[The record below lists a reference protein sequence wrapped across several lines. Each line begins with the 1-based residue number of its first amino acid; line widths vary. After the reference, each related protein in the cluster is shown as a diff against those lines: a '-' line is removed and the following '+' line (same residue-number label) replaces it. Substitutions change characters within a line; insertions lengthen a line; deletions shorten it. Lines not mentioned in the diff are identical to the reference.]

1 MSVSYAR
8 MKACYEASSPTATT
22 MTTTTTTT
30 TMTTTTTTT
39 TAVAAATATTTTT
52 TTTMTTSSTPRRAGS
67 EKDWQMQLA
76 FCKPR
81 HNGTIEGVNNISQT
95 WRMKERMKTVSVALV
110 LCLNVGVDPPDIV
123 KTQPC
128 ARLECWIDPLSVSPQ
143 KALETIGSNLQ
154 KQYER
159 WQPRAR
165 YKQSLDPT
173 VEEVKKL
180 CTSLRRNAKEER
192 VLFHYN
198 GHGVPK
204 PTTNG
209 EIWVFNRTYTQ
220 YIPLSVYD
228 LQTWMGAPSIYVYDC
243 SNAGIIVESFQQFA
257 DQHEKE
263 YEVDNMEKQQNRATS
278 VASPAAP
285 CYKNC
290 IQLAACAANQILPMN
305 PNLPADIFTS
315 CLTTPIKIAIRWFAM
330 QSTANLVPNIS
341 LDLLDKIPG
350 QLTDRRTMLGE
361 LNWIFTAITDTIAWN
376 TLPRDLF
383 QRLFRQDLLVASL
396 FRNFLLAERIL
407 RSYDCTPVSCPKLPP
422 TYQHRMWQAWDMA
435 LDLCLAQLPT
445 VLDNEDRYVHSS
457 FFEDQLT
464 AFQVWLT
471 LGSQSRNP
479 PEQLPIVLQVLLSQ
493 VHRLRALELLGRF
506 LDLGPWAVNLALSVG
521 IFPYVLKLLQ
531 SNAKELRPLL
541 VFIWAKILAVDNTC
555 QADLV
560 RDGGHKYFL
569 SVLQDTSTP
578 SEHRTLSAFVLASIV
593 NDYRPGQ
600 VAANHG
606 NLVSIC
612 LEQLGDTN
620 PLLRQ
625 WLCLCLARLWHN
637 YDKARWCGV
646 RDIAHE
652 KLFMLLKDPVP
663 EVRAASVYALG
674 TFINS
679 VTTRSEHANNIDQ
692 IIAMTLINTVSHDMS
707 PLVRKELAVALQW
720 MVLHFE
726 NSFVT
731 LALAEEHSRKD
742 LIVETLSPFSGMRR
756 ISSRDRLKML
766 SPNNTYSIDTIDGF
780 GQDRIKRVSSSSSI
794 SSLGNNWEFVR
805 KPCESLGHS
814 SLGNLPSLSYGSVY
828 MKLWHGLCNL
838 DNDPHPVVG
847 AMSHRVTN
855 HVRNKVKA
863 SSAPKEVTETK
874 ISSSLSL
881 PPSPSNRTSYL
892 SNNKGESPPPAVNSG
907 TDLLRSSRALPH
919 SSRNRKPVP
928 NTISEE
934 TDEVPGFKTPLTTSQ
949 FVEWSCAQFA
959 QPANLENEMDDVES
973 KPYLEREW
981 RFIRNEKQRHDAK
994 EEQLRA
1000 PQSKVESQVCHVRCP
1015 QSPQILVFH
1024 PFESHLAVALKD
1036 CFGVWDYQ
1044 SGAKLTYCA
1053 SRGNKVKSHVTALEF
1068 INSHDLTLLMA
1079 GSDDGSVRVWK
1090 NYCGTISPDPIL
1102 LTAWQALADVQPAT
1116 KTSSVTAGLV
1126 TKWEQKSLT
1135 LAVTGDV
1142 RIVRL
1147 WDAETELKKQD
1158 IPTGADCCTT
1168 SLDVDGT
1175 GSIMALGCGDG
1186 SVRLFDRR
1194 LPPAEARVMTWRE
1207 HSVWVLGTFLRKTS
1221 APQLFTGSSSG
1232 DIKIFDL
1239 RKNSSVSTIQIT
1251 PSIAALTAHEV
1262 AHIFACGT
1270 TNHCISVYNTS
1281 GHHLNTIKFHEGFM
1295 GTRISPV
1302 SCLNFHPHRVAFA
1315 AGFVDSTFTVYESR
1329 R

>member
-1 MSVSYAR
+1 MSLLVSSCACSSVR
-8 MKACYEASSPTATT
+8 ETKDEFSTAAMK
-22 MTTTTTTT
+22 
-30 TMTTTTTTT
+30 
-39 TAVAAATATTTTT
+39 
-52 TTTMTTSSTPRRAGS
+52 STKHLKDD
-67 EKDWQMQLA
+67 EDWQLPLA
-76 FCKPR
+76 FNKSR
-81 HNGTIEGVNNISQT
+81 HMVTIEGVNCITQT

-110 LCLNVGVDPPDIV
+110 LCLNVGVDPPDII

-128 ARLECWIDPLSVSPQ
+128 ARLECWIDPLSMSPQ

-173 VEEVKKL
+173 VEDVKKL

-204 PTTNG
+204 PTSNG
-209 EIWVFNRTYTQ
+209 EIWVFNKTYTQ

-243 SNAGIIVESFQQFA
+243 SNAGIIVDSFQQFA
-257 DQHEKE
+257 EQHEKE
-263 YEVDNMEKQQNRATS
+263 YEMEKQAIQQNRTAGTIS
-278 VASPAAP
+278 VAAP
-285 CYKNC
+285 SYKNC
-290 IQLAACAANQILPMN
+290 IQLAACTANQILPMN
-305 PNLPADIFTS
+305 PDLPADIFTS
-315 CLTTPIKIAIRWFAM
+315 CLTTPIKIALRWFVM
-330 QSTANLVPNIS
+330 QNTSKLVPKVS
-341 LDLLDKIPG
+341 LELIDKIPG

-396 FRNFLLAERIL
+396 FRNFLLAERVL

-422 TYQHRMWQAWDMA
+422 TYQHPMWQAWDLA

-445 VLDNEDRYVHSS
+445 ILESEDRFVHSP
-457 FFEDQLT
+457 FFEEQLT

-471 LGSQSRNP
+471 LGSRTRNP

-531 SNAKELRPLL
+531 SNAGELRPLL

-560 RDGGHKYFL
+560 RDNGHKYFL
-569 SVLQDTSTP
+569 SVLQDTTML
-578 SEHRTLSAFVLASIV
+578 SEYRTLAAFVLACIV
-593 NDYRPGQ
+593 NNYPPGQ
-600 VAANHG
+600 EAALQG
-606 NLVSIC
+606 SLVSIC
-612 LEQLGDTN
+612 LEQLGDPN

-652 KLFMLLKDPVP
+652 KLYTLLQDPVP

-679 VTTRSEHANNIDQ
+679 VTKRSEHANNIDQ
-692 IIAMTLINTVSHDMS
+692 TIAMMLINTVTNDMC
-707 PLVRKELAVALQW
+707 PLVRKELVVALQW

-731 LALAEEHSRKD
+731 LAIAEENSRRD
-742 LIVETLSPFSGMRR
+742 LVVETLSSFSGMRR
-756 ISSRDRLKML
+756 ISSKDRLKML
-766 SPNNTYSIDTIDGF
+766 YSNSTYSIDTTDGF
-780 GQDRIKRVSSSSSI
+780 GSDKIKRVSSVSSI

-805 KPCESLGHS
+805 KPCEMLGHS

-828 MKLWHGLCNL
+828 MKLWHGLCGL
-838 DNDPHPVVG
+838 DNDPHPGV
-847 AMSHRVTN
+847 AIMSQNVTN
-855 HVRNKVKA
+855 HIRSQIKE
-863 SSAPKEVTETK
+863 SSAPKEVNDTK
-874 ISSSLSL
+874 MSSSLSL
-881 PPSPSNRTSYL
+881 PPSPSNRNNFL
-892 SNNKGESPPPAVNSG
+892 SNKEESPPTANS
-907 TDLLRSSRALPH
+907 TSDLLRSTRLPVH
-919 SSRNRKPVP
+919 SSRARKPVP

-934 TDEVPGFKTPLTTSQ
+934 SDEIIGVRTPLITSQ

-959 QPANLENEMDDVES
+959 QPVSFDAEAESINDVES
-973 KPYLEREW
+973 RAYHERDWRYL
-981 RFIRNEKQRHDAK
+981 RNKRQRK
-994 EEQLRA
+994 EVQEEQIKAVNGRI
-1000 PQSKVESQVCHVRCP
+1000 ESQVFHTRCP
-1015 QSPQILVFH
+1015 QSPDVLLFH
-1024 PFESHLAVALKD
+1024 PFDSHLAVACKD
-1036 CFGVWDYQ
+1036 YFGIWDWH
-1044 SGAKLTYCA
+1044 SGTKLMYHT
-1053 SRGNKVKSHVTALEF
+1053 SRGSRPSRITTLEF
-1068 INSHDLTLLMA
+1068 INSHDVTLLMV
-1079 GSDDGSVRVWK
+1079 GSDDGSIRVWK
-1090 NYCGTISPDPIL
+1090 NYYNMFGREPTL
-1102 LTAWQALADVQPAT
+1102 LTAWQALADLQPVIKGSAG
-1116 KTSSVTAGLV
+1116 TAGLV
-1126 TKWEQKSLT
+1126 TSWEQRSLT

-1142 RIVRL
+1142 KSVRL
-1147 WDAETELKKQD
+1147 WDAETELKVQD
-1158 IPTGADCCTT
+1158 IPTGADCCVT
-1168 SLDVDGT
+1168 SLDTDNHDFNCYKGNMMV
-1175 GSIMALGCGDG
+1175 LGCGDG

-1194 LPPAEARVMTWRE
+1194 LPSTEAKIMTYRE
-1207 HSVWVLGTFLRKTS
+1207 HNAWVLGAYLRKYTNS
-1221 APQLFTGSSSG
+1221 SIRLITGSSSG
-1232 DIKIFDL
+1232 DIKFFDI
-1239 RKNSSVSTIQIT
+1239 RKNSSVNTIQTTQGIT
-1251 PSIAALTAHEV
+1251 DFVMHETAD
-1262 AHIFACGT
+1262 IFASS
-1270 TNHCISVYNTS
+1270 TNQCISMYNIS
-1281 GHHLNTIKFHEGFM
+1281 GNHLNTIKFHEGFM
-1295 GTRISPV
+1295 STRIGPV
-1302 SCLNFHPHRVAFA
+1302 SCLNFHPHRVVLA
-1315 AGFVDSTFTVYESR
+1315 AGCIDSTVTAYSSEHR

>member
-8 MKACYEASSPTATT
+8 MKSCHEALSLTSVSST
-22 MTTTTTTT
+22 MT
-30 TMTTTTTTT
+30 MVVSNG
-39 TAVAAATATTTTT
+39 A
-52 TTTMTTSSTPRRAGS
+52 PRRAGD

-81 HNGTIEGVNNISQT
+81 HNATIECVNCISQT

-263 YEVDNMEKQQNRATS
+263 YEMEKQQTRATG
-278 VASPAAP
+278 VTCPAAP

-330 QSTANLVPNIS
+330 QPTSKLVPNIS
-341 LDLLDKIPG
+341 LDLIDKIPG

-407 RSYDCTPVSCPKLPP
+407 RSYDCTPVSSPKLPP

-445 VLDNEDRYVHSS
+445 VLENEDRYVHSS

-464 AFQVWLT
+464 AFQVWLN
-471 LGSQSRNP
+471 LGSKKRSP

-531 SNAKELRPLL
+531 SNARELRPLL

-569 SVLQDTSTP
+569 SVLQDTSIP
-578 SEHRTLSAFVLASIV
+578 SEHRTLAAFVLASIV

-600 VAANHG
+600 VAANQG

-612 LEQLGDTN
+612 LEQLGDAN
-620 PLLRQ
+620 SLLRQ

-637 YDKARWCGV
+637 FDKARWCGV

-652 KLFMLLKDPVP
+652 KLFTLLKDPVP

-692 IIAMTLINTVSHDMS
+692 IIAMTLINTVSHDMC
-707 PLVRKELAVALQW
+707 PLVRKELVVALQW

-731 LALAEEHSRKD
+731 LAMAEENSRKD
-742 LIVETLSPFSGMRR
+742 LVVETLSPFSGMRR

-766 SPNNTYSIDTIDGF
+766 SPNNTYTVDMIDGF
-780 GQDRIKRVSSSSSI
+780 GSQDRIKRVSSSSSI

-805 KPCESLGHS
+805 KPCESLGHN

-838 DNDPHPVVG
+838 DNDPHPAVG
-847 AMSHRVTN
+847 VMSQKITN
-855 HVRNKVKA
+855 HIRIKVKA
-863 SSAPKEVTETK
+863 SSTPKEVVETK

-881 PPSPSNRTSYL
+881 PPSPSNRTGYL
-892 SNNKGESPPPAVNSG
+892 SKGESPPAVNSG
-907 TDLLRSSRALPH
+907 TDLLRSSRGLPH
-919 SSRNRKPVP
+919 SRTRKPVP

-934 TDEVPGFKTPLTTSQ
+934 ADEVLGAKTPLTISQ

-959 QPANLENEMDDVES
+959 QPVSLEDEIDDIES
-973 KPYLEREW
+973 RPYLEREW
-981 RFIRNEKQRHDAK
+981 RFIRNAKQRHDAK
-994 EEQLRA
+994 EEQIRA
-1000 PQSKVESQVCHVRCP
+1000 PQSKIESQIYHARCP

-1024 PFESHLAVALKD
+1024 PFEPHLAVALKD

-1044 SGAKLTYCA
+1044 NGTKLSYCA
-1053 SRGNKVKSHVTALEF
+1053 SRGNNAKSRITALEF
-1068 INSHDLTLLMA
+1068 INPHDLSLIMA
-1079 GSDDGSVRVWK
+1079 GSDDGSVRIWK
-1090 NYCGTISPDPIL
+1090 HYNGSISRDPIL

-1116 KTSSVTAGLV
+1116 KTSSAIARLV
-1126 TKWEQKSLT
+1126 TKWEQESLT

-1168 SLDVDGT
+1168 CLDVDGT
-1175 GSIMALGCGDG
+1175 GAIMALGCGDG
-1186 SVRLFDRR
+1186 SVRLLDRR

-1207 HSVWVLGTFLRKTS
+1207 HTAWVLGAYLRES
-1221 APQLFTGSSSG
+1221 EPQLFTGSSSG

-1239 RKNSSVSTIQIT
+1239 RKNSSVNTLQIA
-1251 PSIAALTAHEV
+1251 SGIAALMVHEV
-1262 AHIFACGT
+1262 ADIFACGT
-1270 TNHCISVYNTS
+1270 TNHCLSVHNMT
-1281 GHHLNTIKFHEGFM
+1281 GQHLNTIKFHEGFM
-1295 GTRISPV
+1295 GTRLSPV
-1302 SCLNFHPHRVAFA
+1302 SCLNFHPHRVTMA
-1315 AGFVDSTFTVYESR
+1315 AGFVDSTFTVYEPR

>member
-8 MKACYEASSPTATT
+8 MKSCCEASLTSTE
-22 MTTTTTTT
+22 TTTTTTT
-30 TMTTTTTTT
+30 
-39 TAVAAATATTTTT
+39 
-52 TTTMTTSSTPRRAGS
+52 SSSLSSSSNLPRRAGD
-67 EKDWQMQLA
+67 EDDWEMQLA
-76 FCKPR
+76 FRKPR
-81 HNGTIEGVNNISQT
+81 HNATFESVNCISQT

-263 YEVDNMEKQQNRATS
+263 YEMEKQQSRATG
-278 VASPAAP
+278 VACPAAP
-285 CYKNC
+285 YYRNC

-330 QSTANLVPNIS
+330 QPTAKLVPNIS
-341 LDLLDKIPG
+341 LDLIDKIPG

-407 RSYDCTPVSCPKLPP
+407 RSYDCTPISSPKLPP
-422 TYQHRMWQAWDMA
+422 TYQHRMWLAWDMA

-445 VLDNEDRYVHSS
+445 VLENEDRYVHSS

-464 AFQVWLT
+464 AFQVWLNI
-471 LGSQSRNP
+471 GSRARSP

-506 LDLGPWAVNLALSVG
+506 LDLGSWAVNLALSVG

-569 SVLQDTSTP
+569 SVLQDTSIP
-578 SEHRTLSAFVLASIV
+578 SEHRTLAAFVLASIV

-600 VAANHG
+600 VAANQG

-612 LEQLGDTN
+612 LEQLCDTN
-620 PLLRQ
+620 SLLRQ

-637 YDKARWCGV
+637 FDKARWCGV

-652 KLFMLLKDPVP
+652 KLFTLLKDPVP

-692 IIAMTLINTVSHDMS
+692 IIAMTLINTVSYDMC
-707 PLVRKELAVALQW
+707 PLVRKELVVALQW

-731 LALAEEHSRKD
+731 LAIAEENSRKD

-756 ISSRDRLKML
+756 INSRDRLKML
-766 SPNNTYSIDTIDGF
+766 SPNNTYTVETTDGF
-780 GQDRIKRVSSSSSI
+780 GPQDRIKRVSSSSSI
-794 SSLGNNWEFVR
+794 SSLGHN
-805 KPCESLGHS
+805 

-838 DNDPHPVVG
+838 DNDPHPAVS
-847 AMSHRVTN
+847 AMSQKITN
-855 HVRNKVKA
+855 HIRNKMKI
-863 SSAPKEVTETK
+863 SSASKEVIETK

-881 PPSPSNRTSYL
+881 PPSPSNRTGYL
-892 SNNKGESPPPAVNSG
+892 SNSKGESPPPAVNSG
-907 TDLLRSSRALPH
+907 TDLLRSSRVLPH
-919 SSRNRKPVP
+919 GRTRKLVP

-934 TDEVPGFKTPLTTSQ
+934 ADEVPGAKTPLTVSQ

-959 QPANLENEMDDVES
+959 QPANSEDEMNDVES
-973 KPYLEREW
+973 RPYLEREW
-981 RFIRNEKQRHDAK
+981 RFIRNVKQRQDAK

-1000 PQSKVESQVCHVRCP
+1000 PLNKMESQVYHARCP
-1015 QSPQILVFH
+1015 YSPQILMFH
-1024 PFESHLAVALKD
+1024 PFEPHLAVALKD
-1036 CFGVWDYQ
+1036 YFGVWDYQ
-1044 SGAKLTYCA
+1044 NGQKLTYYA
-1053 SRGNKVKSHVTALEF
+1053 SRGNKVKSLITALEF
-1068 INSHDLTLLMA
+1068 INSHDLSLLMA
-1079 GSDDGSVRVWK
+1079 ASDDGSVRVWK
-1090 NYCGTISPDPIL
+1090 NYNDIIGRDPVL

-1116 KTSSVTAGLV
+1116 KTSSAATRVV

-1168 SLDVDGT
+1168 SIDLDGT
-1175 GSIMALGCGDG
+1175 GALMVLGCGDG
-1186 SVRLFDRR
+1186 SVRLLDRR
-1194 LPPAEARVMTWRE
+1194 LPPAEARVMIWRE
-1207 HSVWVLGTFLRKTS
+1207 HSSWVLGTFLRKSEEST
-1221 APQLFTGSSSG
+1221 PQLFTGSSSG

-1239 RKNSSVSTIQIT
+1239 RQNSSVNTIQIT
-1251 PSIAALTAHEV
+1251 PGMVALTVHER
-1262 AHIFACGT
+1262 ADIFACGT
-1270 TNHCISVYNTS
+1270 TNHCISIFNIA
-1281 GHHLNTIKFHEGFM
+1281 GQHLNTIKFHEGFM
-1295 GTRISPV
+1295 GTRLSPV
-1302 SCLNFHPHRVAFA
+1302 SCLSFHPYRVNMA
-1315 AGFVDSTFTVYESR
+1315 AGFVDSTFSVYEQR

>member
-1 MSVSYAR
+1 MSLVVSKPCR
-8 MKACYEASSPTATT
+8 ENEQSKQGQLE
-22 MTTTTTTT
+22 
-30 TMTTTTTTT
+30 
-39 TAVAAATATTTTT
+39 
-52 TTTMTTSSTPRRAGS
+52 
-67 EKDWQMQLA
+67 DWKMPLA
-76 FCKPR
+76 FNRLR
-81 HNGTIEGVNNISQT
+81 HTVTIEGITKLPQT

-128 ARLECWIDPLSVSPQ
+128 ARLECWIDPLSMSPQ
-143 KALETIGSNLQ
+143 KALEMIGSNLQ

-204 PTTNG
+204 PTSNG

-243 SNAGIIVESFQQFA
+243 SNAGIIVESFKQFA

-263 YEVDNMEKQQNRATS
+263 FEMEKQAVQHNRGTS
-278 VASPAAP
+278 TPNVTAP
-285 CYKNC
+285 VYKNC

-305 PNLPADIFTS
+305 PDLPADIFTA
-315 CLTTPIKIAIRWFAM
+315 CLTTPIKIALRWFVT
-330 QSTANLVPNIS
+330 QNTSKLVPKIS
-341 LDLLDKIPG
+341 LDLIEKIPG

-376 TLPRDLF
+376 TLPRELF

-422 TYQHRMWQAWDMA
+422 TFQHPMWQAWDLA
-435 LDLCLAQLPT
+435 LDLCLTQLPAI
-445 VLDNEDRYVHSS
+445 LQSEESFVHSP
-457 FFEDQLT
+457 FFEEQLT

-471 LGSQSRNP
+471 LGSKHRNP

-531 SNAKELRPLL
+531 SNARELRPLL

-560 RDGGHKYFL
+560 RDNGHKYFL
-569 SVLQDTSTP
+569 SVLQDTTVP
-578 SEHRTLSAFVLASIV
+578 SEHRTLAAFVLACIV
-593 NDYRPGQ
+593 NNYQQGQ
-600 VAANHG
+600 ESALQG
-606 NLVSIC
+606 SLVSIC
-612 LEQLGDTN
+612 LEQLGDQN

-625 WLCLCLARLWHN
+625 WLALCLGRLWHN

-652 KLFMLLKDPVP
+652 KLYSLLQDSVP

-679 VTTRSEHANNIDQ
+679 VTKRSEHANNIDQ
-692 IIAMTLINTVSHDMS
+692 IIAMTLINTVTYDMC
-707 PLVRKELAVALQW
+707 PLVRKELVVALQW

-731 LALAEEHSRKD
+731 LAVAEENSRRD
-742 LIVETLSPFSGMRR
+742 LVVETFSPFSGMRR
-756 ISSRDRLKML
+756 INSRDRLKSVV
-766 SPNNTYSIDTIDGF
+766 SPNGASIDSPDGF
-780 GQDRIKRVSSSSSI
+780 TQDRIKRVSSVSSI

-805 KPCESLGHS
+805 KPCESIGHS
-814 SLGNLPSLSYGSVY
+814 SLGSLPSVSYGSVF
-828 MKLWHGLCNL
+828 MKFWHGLCGL
-838 DNDPHPVVG
+838 DNDPHPAVA
-847 AMSHRVTN
+847 AMSQKVTN
-855 HVRNKVKA
+855 YIRNQVKE
-863 SSAPKEVTETK
+863 SSGPKEMMEAK

-881 PPSPSNRTSYL
+881 PPSPSNRTNYF
-892 SNNKGESPPPAVNSG
+892 NNSKGESPPNINSA
-907 TDLLRSSRALPH
+907 TDLPRSRIPPH
-919 SSRNRKPVP
+919 VNRSRKPIP

-934 TDEVPGFKTPLTTSQ
+934 TDETPVTKNPLITSQ
-949 FVEWSCAQFA
+949 FVEWSCSQFA
-959 QPANLENEMDDVES
+959 QPVNFENEAESTNDVES
-973 KPYLEREW
+973 RAHHEREW
-981 RFIRNEKQRHDAK
+981 RYLRNSRQRHEAK
-994 EEQLRA
+994 EDFTKIAHGRL
-1000 PQSKVESQVCHVRCP
+1000 ESQVFHVRSMHP
-1015 QSPQILVFH
+1015 PDILAFH
-1024 PFESHLAVALKD
+1024 PFDHHLAVAYKD
-1036 CFGVWDYQ
+1036 HFGVWDWQ
-1044 SGAKLTYCA
+1044 TGAKLVDHSSKG
-1053 SRGNKVKSHVTALEF
+1053 SRMSRVTALQF
-1068 INSHDLTLLMA
+1068 INSHDVALLMA
-1079 GSDDGSVRVWK
+1079 GSDDGSVRIWK
-1090 NYCGTISPDPIL
+1090 NYYNYNMLGREPTL
-1102 LTAWQALADVQPAT
+1102 LTAWQALADAQPVSKGPAASIGLI
-1116 KTSSVTAGLV
+1116 TS
-1126 TKWEQKSLT
+1126 WEQRSLT

-1142 RIVRL
+1142 KIIRL

-1158 IPTGADCCTT
+1158 IATGADSCVTCIDT
-1168 SLDVDGT
+1168 DGT
-1175 GSIMALGCGDG
+1175 GAMMAIGCGDG

-1194 LPPAEARVMTWRE
+1194 LPSPDAKVITWRE
-1207 HSVWVLGTFLRKTS
+1207 HNAWVLGAFLRKSKGGSTS
-1221 APQLFTGSSSG
+1221 LITGSNTG
-1232 DIKIFDL
+1232 DIRFFDF
-1239 RKNSSVSTIQIT
+1239 RKNSSVQTLQISQ
-1251 PSIAALTAHEV
+1251 SITAFAVHDAAD
-1262 AHIFACGT
+1262 IFASGS
-1270 TNHCISVYNTS
+1270 TNQCINVYNICGQT
-1281 GHHLNTIKFHEGFM
+1281 LNSIRFHAGLM
-1295 GTRISPV
+1295 GPRIGSV
-1302 SCLNFHPHRVAFA
+1302 NCLSFHPHRVVLA
-1315 AGFVDSTFTVYESR
+1315 AGCLDSSITAYACEPR

>member
-8 MKACYEASSPTATT
+8 MKSCHEALSLTSVSST
-22 MTTTTTTT
+22 MT
-30 TMTTTTTTT
+30 MVVSNG
-39 TAVAAATATTTTT
+39 A
-52 TTTMTTSSTPRRAGS
+52 PRRAGD

-81 HNGTIEGVNNISQT
+81 HNATIECVNCISQT

-263 YEVDNMEKQQNRATS
+263 YEMEKQQTRATG
-278 VASPAAP
+278 VTCPAAP

-330 QSTANLVPNIS
+330 QPTSKLVPNIS
-341 LDLLDKIPG
+341 LDLIDKIPG

-407 RSYDCTPVSCPKLPP
+407 RSYDCTPVSSPKLPP

-445 VLDNEDRYVHSS
+445 VLENEDRYVHSS

-464 AFQVWLT
+464 AFQVWLN
-471 LGSQSRNP
+471 LGSKKRSP

-531 SNAKELRPLL
+531 SNARELRPLL

-569 SVLQDTSTP
+569 SVLQDTSIP
-578 SEHRTLSAFVLASIV
+578 SEHRTLAAFVLASIV

-600 VAANHG
+600 VAANQG

-612 LEQLGDTN
+612 LEQLGDAN
-620 PLLRQ
+620 SLLRQ

-637 YDKARWCGV
+637 FDKARWCGV

-652 KLFMLLKDPVP
+652 KLFTLLKDPVP

-692 IIAMTLINTVSHDMS
+692 IIAMTLINTVSHDMC
-707 PLVRKELAVALQW
+707 PLVRKELVVALQW

-731 LALAEEHSRKD
+731 LAMAEENSRKD
-742 LIVETLSPFSGMRR
+742 LVVETLSPFSDM
-756 ISSRDRLKML
+756 
-766 SPNNTYSIDTIDGF
+766 IDGF
-780 GQDRIKRVSSSSSI
+780 GSQDRIKRVSSSSSI
-794 SSLGNNWEFVR
+794 SSLGHN
-805 KPCESLGHS
+805 

-838 DNDPHPVVG
+838 DNDPHPAVG
-847 AMSHRVTN
+847 VMSQKITN
-855 HVRNKVKA
+855 HIRIKVKA
-863 SSAPKEVTETK
+863 SSTPKEVVETK

-881 PPSPSNRTSYL
+881 PPSPSNRTGYL
-892 SNNKGESPPPAVNSG
+892 SKGESPPAVNSG
-907 TDLLRSSRALPH
+907 TDLLRSSRGLPH
-919 SSRNRKPVP
+919 SRTRKPVP

-934 TDEVPGFKTPLTTSQ
+934 ADEVLGAKTPLTISQ

-959 QPANLENEMDDVES
+959 QPVSLEDEIDDIES
-973 KPYLEREW
+973 RPYLEREW
-981 RFIRNEKQRHDAK
+981 RFIRNAKQRHDAK
-994 EEQLRA
+994 EEQIRA
-1000 PQSKVESQVCHVRCP
+1000 PQSKIESQIYHARCP

-1024 PFESHLAVALKD
+1024 PFEPHLAVALKD

-1044 SGAKLTYCA
+1044 NGTKLSYCA
-1053 SRGNKVKSHVTALEF
+1053 SRGNNAKSRITALEF
-1068 INSHDLTLLMA
+1068 INPHDLSLIMA
-1079 GSDDGSVRVWK
+1079 GSDDGSVRIWK
-1090 NYCGTISPDPIL
+1090 HYNGSISRDPIL

-1116 KTSSVTAGLV
+1116 KTSSGMEHQAIARLV
-1126 TKWEQKSLT
+1126 TKWEQESLT

-1168 SLDVDGT
+1168 CLDVDGT
-1175 GSIMALGCGDG
+1175 GAIMALGCGDG
-1186 SVRLFDRR
+1186 SVRLLDRR

-1207 HSVWVLGTFLRKTS
+1207 HTAWVLGAYLRES
-1221 APQLFTGSSSG
+1221 EPQLFTGSSSG

-1239 RKNSSVSTIQIT
+1239 RKNSSVNTLQIA
-1251 PSIAALTAHEV
+1251 SGIAALMVHEV
-1262 AHIFACGT
+1262 ADIFACGT
-1270 TNHCISVYNTS
+1270 TNHCLSVHNMT
-1281 GHHLNTIKFHEGFM
+1281 GQHLNTIKFHEGFM
-1295 GTRISPV
+1295 GTRLSPV
-1302 SCLNFHPHRVAFA
+1302 SCLNFHPHRVTMA
-1315 AGFVDSTFTVYESR
+1315 AGFVDSTFTVYEPR

>member
-1 MSVSYAR
+1 MSVI
-8 MKACYEASSPTATT
+8 ASKPCHEKENLK
-22 MTTTTTTT
+22 
-30 TMTTTTTTT
+30 
-39 TAVAAATATTTTT
+39 
-52 TTTMTTSSTPRRAGS
+52 ST
-67 EKDWQMQLA
+67 EEDDWKMQLA

-81 HNGTIEGVNNISQT
+81 HTATIEGVNCITQT

-204 PTTNG
+204 PTSNG

-257 DQHEKE
+257 EQHEKE
-263 YEVDNMEKQQNRATS
+263 YEMEKQAVQQNRATG
-278 VASPAAP
+278 VAGATAP
-285 CYKNC
+285 SYKNC

-305 PNLPADIFTS
+305 PDLPADIFTS
-315 CLTTPIKIAIRWFAM
+315 CLTTPIKIALRWFVM
-330 QSTANLVPNIS
+330 QNTSKLVPKIS
-341 LDLLDKIPG
+341 LDLIDKIPG

-422 TYQHRMWQAWDMA
+422 TYQHPMWQAWDLA
-435 LDLCLAQLPT
+435 LDLCLAQLPSI
-445 VLDNEDRYVHSS
+445 LENEDQFMHSP
-457 FFEDQLT
+457 FFEEQLT

-471 LGSQSRNP
+471 LGSKNRNP

-531 SNAKELRPLL
+531 SNARELRPLL
-541 VFIWAKILAVDNTC
+541 VFIWAKILAVDSTLFQTC

-569 SVLQDTSTP
+569 SVLQDTSIP
-578 SEHRTLSAFVLASIV
+578 SEHRTLAAFVLASIV

-606 NLVSIC
+606 SLVSIC
-612 LEQLGDTN
+612 LEQLGDSN
-620 PLLRQ
+620 ALLRQ

-652 KLFMLLKDPVP
+652 KLFTLLQDPVP

-692 IIAMTLINTVSHDMS
+692 IIAMTLINTVSHDMC
-707 PLVRKELAVALQW
+707 PLVRKELVVALQW

-731 LALAEEHSRKD
+731 LALAEENSRKD
-742 LIVETLSPFSGMRR
+742 LVVETLSPFSGMRR

-766 SPNNTYSIDTIDGF
+766 SPNNTYSADSTDGF

-828 MKLWHGLCNL
+828 MKLWHGLCSL
-838 DNDPHPVVG
+838 DSDPHPAV
-847 AMSHRVTN
+847 ATMSQKVTN
-855 HVRNKVKA
+855 HIRNQVKD
-863 SSAPKEVTETK
+863 SSAPKEVIETK

-881 PPSPSNRTSYL
+881 PPSPSNRTTYL
-892 SNNKGESPPPAVNSG
+892 SNSKGESPPTVNSG
-907 TDLLRSSRALPH
+907 TDLLRSSRIPLH
-919 SSRNRKPVP
+919 SNRSRKPIP

-934 TDEVPGFKTPLTTSQ
+934 ADEVAGIKTPLTTSQ

-959 QPANLENEMDDVES
+959 QPVSLEIETES
-973 KPYLEREW
+973 MNDMESRAHYEREW
-981 RFIRNEKQRHDAK
+981 RYLRNKKQRREAR
-994 EEQLRA
+994 EEQLRSV
-1000 PQSKVESQVCHVRCP
+1000 QSRVESQIFHTRCSH
-1015 QSPQILVFH
+1015 SPEVLTFH
-1024 PFESHLAVALKD
+1024 PFEPHLAVALKD
-1036 CFGVWDYQ
+1036 YFGIWDYQ
-1044 SGAKLTYCA
+1044 TGAKLTYCA
-1053 SRGNKVKSHVTALEF
+1053 SHGNKMSRITALEF
-1068 INSHDLTLLMA
+1068 INAHDVTLLMA

-1090 NYCGTISPDPIL
+1090 NYSSMLNRDPVL
-1102 LTAWQALADVQPAT
+1102 LTAWQAIVDIQPAT
-1116 KTSSVTAGLV
+1116 KTTTAGLV

-1158 IPTGADCCTT
+1158 IPTGADCCATCI
-1168 SLDVDGT
+1168 DVDGV
-1175 GSIMALGCGDG
+1175 GAMMAVGCGDG

-1194 LPPAEARVMTWRE
+1194 LPPLESRVMIWRE
-1207 HSVWVLGTFLRKTS
+1207 HTAWVLGTSLRKCERY

-1232 DIKIFDL
+1232 DIRIFDL
-1239 RKNSSVSTIQIT
+1239 RKNSSVSTVQIT
-1251 PSIAALTAHEV
+1251 QGITALAAHEM
-1262 AHIFACGT
+1262 ADIFACGS
-1270 TNHCISVYNTS
+1270 TNHCISVYNTM
-1281 GHHLNTIKFHEGFM
+1281 GQNLNTIKFHEGFM
-1295 GTRISPV
+1295 ATRISPV
-1302 SCLNFHPHRVAFA
+1302 SCLSFHPYRVILA
-1315 AGFVDSTFTVYESR
+1315 AGCVDSTITAYASEPR

>member
-1 MSVSYAR
+1 MSLMVT
-8 MKACYEASSPTATT
+8 MKTKKNHDSDEGLGDTED
-22 MTTTTTTT
+22 
-30 TMTTTTTTT
+30 
-39 TAVAAATATTTTT
+39 
-52 TTTMTTSSTPRRAGS
+52 TSDI
-67 EKDWQMQLA
+67 EKYDNEDWKMLIA
-76 FCKPR
+76 FNKPR
-81 HNGTIEGVNNISQT
+81 HIVSIEGVNCITQS

-128 ARLECWIDPLSVSPQ
+128 ARLECWIDPISVSPQ

-204 PTTNG
+204 PTSNG

-243 SNAGIIVESFQQFA
+243 SNAGIIVDSFQQFA

-263 YEVDNMEKQQNRATS
+263 YENEKQALQQNR
-278 VASPAAP
+278 VAGVAGPSMPS
-285 CYKNC
+285 YKNC

-305 PNLPADIFTS
+305 PDLPADIFTS
-315 CLTTPIKIAIRWFAM
+315 CLTTPIKIALRWFVM
-330 QSTANLVPNIS
+330 QNTSKLVPKIN
-341 LDLLDKIPG
+341 LDLIDKIPG

-407 RSYDCTPVSCPKLPP
+407 RSYDCTPVSCPKLPA
-422 TYQHRMWQAWDMA
+422 TYQHPMWQAWDLA
-435 LDLCLAQLPT
+435 LDLCLTQLPAI
-445 VLDNEDRYVHSS
+445 LESEDQFVHSP
-457 FFEDQLT
+457 FFEEQLT

-471 LGSQSRNP
+471 LGSKSRNP

-493 VHRLRALELLGRF
+493 VHRLRALELLGKF

-541 VFIWAKILAVDNTC
+541 VFIWAKILAVDSSC
-555 QADLV
+555 QLDLV
-560 RDGGHKYFL
+560 RDSGHKYFL
-569 SVLQDTSTP
+569 SVLQDVSMA
-578 SEHRTLSAFVLASIV
+578 SEHRTLAAFVLASMV
-593 NDYRPGQ
+593 HNYSLGQ
-600 VAANHG
+600 ETAQQGH
-606 NLVSIC
+606 LVSIC
-612 LEQLGDTN
+612 LEHLGDSN
-620 PLLRQ
+620 HLLRQ
-625 WLCLCLARLWHN
+625 WLCICLGRLWHN

-646 RDIAHE
+646 RDTAHE
-652 KLFMLLKDPVP
+652 KLGNLLRDPVP

-679 VTTRSEHANNIDQ
+679 VTKRSEHANNIDQ
-692 IIAMTLINTVSHDMS
+692 MIAMTLINTVTHDMS
-707 PLVRKELAVALQW
+707 PLVRKELVVALQW

-731 LALAEEHSRKD
+731 LAIAEENSRRD
-742 LIVETLSPFSGMRR
+742 LVVETFSPFSGMRR
-756 ISSRDRLKML
+756 IGSRDRLKGM
-766 SPNNTYSIDTIDGF
+766 PNNTYIGDNDL

-805 KPCESLGHS
+805 KPCEFLGHS

-828 MKLWHGLCNL
+828 MKLWHGLGNL
-838 DNDPHPVVG
+838 DNDPHPGVAG
-847 AMSHRVTN
+847 MSQKVTGYI
-855 HVRNKVKA
+855 RNQIKE
-863 SSAPKEVTETK
+863 SSAPKEVTEAK
-874 ISSSLSL
+874 YASSLSL

-892 SNNKGESPPPAVNSG
+892 NKSESPPTTNS
-907 TDLLRSSRALPH
+907 TDLRAP
-919 SSRNRKPVP
+919 RQNPPTNRGRKPMP
-928 NTISEE
+928 NTITEE
-934 TDEVPGFKTPLTTSQ
+934 SDEAVDTKTPLISSQ

-959 QPANLENEMDDVES
+959 QPVSFETDAEATSDVES
-973 KPYLEREW
+973 RAHYEREW
-981 RFIRNEKQRHDAK
+981 RYLRNKRQRKEAR
-994 EEQLRA
+994 EEQRRA
-1000 PQSKVESQVCHVRCP
+1000 PNSRIECQVFHARCP
-1015 QSPQILVFH
+1015 QQPDVVAFH
-1024 PFESHLAVALKD
+1024 PFDPYLAVASKD
-1036 CFGVWDYQ
+1036 NFGIWDWHN
-1044 SGAKLTYCA
+1044 SSKLTYCA
-1053 SRGNKVKSHVTALEF
+1053 SKGNRTSSKLTALEF
-1068 INSHDLTLLMA
+1068 INGHDVSLLMA
-1079 GSDDGSVRVWK
+1079 GSDDGSIRIWK
-1090 NYCGTISPDPIL
+1090 NYCNVLGREPTL
-1102 LTAWQALADVQPAT
+1102 LTAWQALVDVQPPT
-1116 KTSSVTAGLV
+1116 KASSTSPGLV
-1126 TKWEQKSLT
+1126 TSWEQRSLT

-1158 IPTGADCCTT
+1158 IATGADSCATC
-1168 SLDVDGT
+1168 LDTDGN
-1175 GSIMALGCGDG
+1175 GAVMAVGCGDG

-1194 LPPAEARVMTWRE
+1194 LPPNEARVMTWRE
-1207 HSVWVLGTFLRKTS
+1207 HNNWVLGAYLSKESGTRRLI
-1221 APQLFTGSSSG
+1221 TGSVSG
-1232 DIKIFDL
+1232 DVRIFDL
-1239 RKNSSVSTIQIT
+1239 RRNSSVNVIQT
-1251 PSIAALTAHEV
+1251 HTQLTAFSVHPAASV
-1262 AHIFACGT
+1262 FACGSL
-1270 TNHCISVYNTS
+1270 NHSISVYNTTA
-1281 GHHLNTIKFHEGFM
+1281 GQHLNTIKFHEGFM
-1295 GTRISPV
+1295 GTRIPPV
-1302 SCLNFHPHRVAFA
+1302 GCLNFHPHRVILA
-1315 AGFVDSTFTVYESR
+1315 AGCIDNSIAAYASEPR

>member
-1 MSVSYAR
+1 MSVAVTKPCHEEECSRLNEEDDWRIPIAFGKNR
-8 MKACYEASSPTATT
+8 HTA
-22 MTTTTTTT
+22 
-30 TMTTTTTTT
+30 
-39 TAVAAATATTTTT
+39 
-52 TTTMTTSSTPRRAGS
+52 
-67 EKDWQMQLA
+67 
-76 FCKPR
+76 
-81 HNGTIEGVNNISQT
+81 TIEGVNCITQT

-204 PTTNG
+204 PTSNG

-263 YEVDNMEKQQNRATS
+263 YEMEKQAVQQNRATG
-278 VASPAAP
+278 VAGAAAP
-285 CYKNC
+285 SYKNC

-305 PNLPADIFTS
+305 PDLPADIFTS
-315 CLTTPIKIAIRWFAM
+315 CLTTPIKIALRWFVM
-330 QSTANLVPNIS
+330 QNTSKLVPKIS
-341 LDLLDKIPG
+341 LDLIDKIPG

-422 TYQHRMWQAWDMA
+422 TYQHPMWQAWDLA
-435 LDLCLAQLPT
+435 LDLCLAQLPSI
-445 VLDNEDRYVHSS
+445 LENEDQFVHSP
-457 FFEDQLT
+457 FFEEQLT

-471 LGSQSRNP
+471 LGSKSRNP

-531 SNAKELRPLL
+531 SNARELRPLL
-541 VFIWAKILAVDNTC
+541 VFIWAKILAVDSTC

-569 SVLQDTSTP
+569 SVLQDASVP
-578 SEHRTLSAFVLASIV
+578 SEHRTLAAFVLASIV

-606 NLVSIC
+606 SLVSIC

-652 KLFMLLKDPVP
+652 KLFMLLQDPVP

-692 IIAMTLINTVSHDMS
+692 IIAITLINTVSHDMC
-707 PLVRKELAVALQW
+707 PLVRKELVVALQW

-731 LALAEEHSRKD
+731 LALAEENSRKD
-742 LIVETLSPFSGMRR
+742 LVVETLSPFSGMRR
-756 ISSRDRLKML
+756 IGSRDRLKML
-766 SPNNTYSIDTIDGF
+766 SPNNMYTIDTTDGF

-794 SSLGNNWEFVR
+794 S
-805 KPCESLGHS
+805 SLGHS

-828 MKLWHGLCNL
+828 MKLWHGLCGL
-838 DNDPHPVVG
+838 DNDPHPAVG
-847 AMSHRVTN
+847 AMSQKVTN
-855 HVRNKVKA
+855 HIRNQVKE
-863 SSAPKEVTETK
+863 SSMPKEVTEAK

-892 SNNKGESPPPAVNSG
+892 SNSKGDSPPIVTSG
-907 TDLLRSSRALPH
+907 SDLLRTARVPPH
-919 SSRNRKPVP
+919 GNRSRKPVP
-928 NTISEE
+928 ITISEE
-934 TDEVPGFKTPLTTSQ
+934 SDEDPGIKTPLTTSL

-959 QPANLENEMDDVES
+959 QPVSLENETES
-973 KPYLEREW
+973 TNDMESRAHHEREW
-981 RFIRNEKQRHDAK
+981 RYLRNRKQRRDAR
-994 EEQLRA
+994 EEQPRA
-1000 PQSKVESQVCHVRCP
+1000 SQSRLESQVFHTRGP
-1015 QSPQILVFH
+1015 YSPEALTFH
-1024 PFESHLAVALKD
+1024 PFEQHLAVALKD
-1036 CFGVWDYQ
+1036 HFGIWDYQ
-1044 SGAKLTYCA
+1044 NGTKLTYCA
-1053 SRGNKVKSHVTALEF
+1053 SHGKKTSRVSALEF
-1068 INSHDLTLLMA
+1068 INAHDMTLLMA
-1079 GSDDGSVRVWK
+1079 GSDDGSVRIWK
-1090 NYCGTISPDPIL
+1090 NYNSVLNREPIL
-1102 LTAWQALADVQPAT
+1102 LTAWQALADIQLST
-1116 KTSSVTAGLV
+1116 KTSTATAGLV
-1126 TKWEQKSLT
+1126 TKWEQRSLT

-1142 RIVRL
+1142 RVVRL

-1158 IPTGADCCTT
+1158 IPTAADCCSTCI
-1168 SLDVDGT
+1168 DVDGT
-1175 GSIMALGCGDG
+1175 GNMMAVGCGDG

-1194 LPPAEARVMTWRE
+1194 LPPLEARVMIWRE
-1207 HSVWVLGTFLRKTS
+1207 HTAWVLNVFLRKS
-1221 APQLFTGSSSG
+1221 EKFSHQLFTGSSSG
-1232 DIKIFDL
+1232 DIRIFDL
-1239 RKNSSVSTIQIT
+1239 RKNCSVNTVQISQGIT
-1251 PSIAALTAHEV
+1251 ALAVHEAAD
-1262 AHIFACGT
+1262 IFACGS
-1270 TNHCISVYNTS
+1270 TNPCINIYNTS
-1281 GHHLNTIKFHEGFM
+1281 GQQLNTIKFHEGFM
-1295 GTRISPV
+1295 GTRISPMTNGDGASV
-1302 SCLNFHPHRVAFA
+1302 KTLDRDSAYLRA
-1315 AGFVDSTFTVYESR
+1315 AMHNIMLSIYSALKKGVLEHGCVRFLFNISLRDPFV
-1329 R
+1329 

>member
-1 MSVSYAR
+1 MSVT
-8 MKACYEASSPTATT
+8 ASKPCHEEENSKLT
-22 MTTTTTTT
+22 
-30 TMTTTTTTT
+30 
-39 TAVAAATATTTTT
+39 
-52 TTTMTTSSTPRRAGS
+52 
-67 EKDWQMQLA
+67 EEDDWKIQLA

-81 HNGTIEGVNNISQT
+81 HTATIEGVNCITQT

-204 PTTNG
+204 PTSNG

-257 DQHEKE
+257 EQHEKE
-263 YEVDNMEKQQNRATS
+263 YEMEKQAVQQNRATGVTTFGS
-278 VASPAAP
+278 TTVPS
-285 CYKNC
+285 YKNC

-305 PNLPADIFTS
+305 PDLPADIFTS
-315 CLTTPIKIAIRWFAM
+315 CLTTPIKIALRWFVM
-330 QSTANLVPNIS
+330 QNTSKLVPKIS
-341 LDLLDKIPG
+341 LDLIDKIPG

-422 TYQHRMWQAWDMA
+422 TFQHPMWQAWDLA
-435 LDLCLAQLPT
+435 LDLCLAQLPSI
-445 VLDNEDRYVHSS
+445 LENEDQFVHSP
-457 FFEDQLT
+457 FFEEQLT

-471 LGSQSRNP
+471 LGSKNRNP

-531 SNAKELRPLL
+531 SNARELRPLL
-541 VFIWAKILAVDNTC
+541 VFIWAKILAVDSTC
-555 QADLV
+555 QGDLV

-569 SVLQDTSTP
+569 SVLQDTSVP
-578 SEHRTLSAFVLASIV
+578 SEYRTLAAFVLASIV
-593 NDYRPGQ
+593 NDYRQGQ

-606 NLVSIC
+606 SLVSIC
-612 LEQLGDTN
+612 LEQLGDSN
-620 PLLRQ
+620 SLLRQ

-652 KLFMLLKDPVP
+652 KLFTLLRDSVP

-674 TFINS
+674 TFVNS

-692 IIAMTLINTVSHDMS
+692 IIAITLINTVSHDMC
-707 PLVRKELAVALQW
+707 PLVRKELVVALQW

-731 LALAEEHSRKD
+731 LALAEENSRKD
-742 LIVETLSPFSGMRR
+742 LVVETFSPFSGMRR

-766 SPNNTYSIDTIDGF
+766 SPNNTYSVDSTDGF
-780 GQDRIKRVSSSSSI
+780 GGDRIKRVSSSSSI
-794 SSLGNNWEFVR
+794 S
-805 KPCESLGHS
+805 SLGHS

-838 DNDPHPVVG
+838 DNDPHPAVA
-847 AMSHRVTN
+847 AMSQKVTN
-855 HVRNKVKA
+855 HIRNQVKE
-863 SSAPKEVTETK
+863 SAIPKEGIEMKT
-874 ISSSLSL
+874 SSLSL
-881 PPSPSNRTSYL
+881 PPSPSNRTTYL
-892 SNNKGESPPPAVNSG
+892 SNSKGESPPTVNSG
-907 TDLLRSSRALPH
+907 TDLLRSSRLPSH
-919 SSRNRKPVP
+919 TTRSRKPIP

-934 TDEVPGFKTPLTTSQ
+934 ADEVAGIKTPLTTSQ

-959 QPANLENEMDDVES
+959 QPVSVEIETES
-973 KPYLEREW
+973 MNDMESRAHYEREW
-981 RFIRNEKQRHDAK
+981 RYLRNKRHRREAK

-1000 PQSKVESQVCHVRCP
+1000 VQSRVESQIFHARCP
-1015 QSPQILVFH
+1015 HSPEVLTFH
-1024 PFESHLAVALKD
+1024 PFEPHLAVALKD
-1036 CFGVWDYQ
+1036 FVG
-1044 SGAKLTYCA
+1044 
-1053 SRGNKVKSHVTALEF
+1053 
-1068 INSHDLTLLMA
+1068 
-1079 GSDDGSVRVWK
+1079 GS
-1090 NYCGTISPDPIL
+1090 
-1102 LTAWQALADVQPAT
+1102 
-1116 KTSSVTAGLV
+1116 
-1126 TKWEQKSLT
+1126 
-1135 LAVTGDV
+1135 
-1142 RIVRL
+1142 
-1147 WDAETELKKQD
+1147 
-1158 IPTGADCCTT
+1158 
-1168 SLDVDGT
+1168 
-1175 GSIMALGCGDG
+1175 
-1186 SVRLFDRR
+1186 
-1194 LPPAEARVMTWRE
+1194 
-1207 HSVWVLGTFLRKTS
+1207 
-1221 APQLFTGSSSG
+1221 
-1232 DIKIFDL
+1232 
-1239 RKNSSVSTIQIT
+1239 
-1251 PSIAALTAHEV
+1251 
-1262 AHIFACGT
+1262 
-1270 TNHCISVYNTS
+1270 TNHCISIYNTT

-1295 GTRISPV
+1295 ATRISPV
-1302 SCLNFHPHRVAFA
+1302 SCLSFHPYRVVLA
-1315 AGFVDSTFTVYESR
+1315 AGCVDNTITAYASESR

>member
-1 MSVSYAR
+1 MSVT
-8 MKACYEASSPTATT
+8 ASEPCHEEEN
-22 MTTTTTTT
+22 
-30 TMTTTTTTT
+30 
-39 TAVAAATATTTTT
+39 
-52 TTTMTTSSTPRRAGS
+52 S
-67 EKDWQMQLA
+67 ELTEEDDWKIQLA

-81 HNGTIEGVNNISQT
+81 HTATIEGVNCITQT

-128 ARLECWIDPLSVSPQ
+128 ARLECWIDPLSMSQQ
-143 KALETIGSNLQ
+143 KALETVGSNLQ

-204 PTTNG
+204 PTSNG

-257 DQHEKE
+257 EQHEKE
-263 YEVDNMEKQQNRATS
+263 YEMERQALQQNRTTGVTTYGNTTIPS
-278 VASPAAP
+278 
-285 CYKNC
+285 YKNC

-305 PNLPADIFTS
+305 PDLPADIFTS
-315 CLTTPIKIAIRWFAM
+315 CLTTPIKIALRWFVM
-330 QSTANLVPNIS
+330 QNTSKLVPKIS
-341 LDLLDKIPG
+341 LDLIDKIPG

-422 TYQHRMWQAWDMA
+422 TYQHPMWQAWDLA
-435 LDLCLAQLPT
+435 LDICLAQLPSI
-445 VLDNEDRYVHSS
+445 LENKDQFVHSP
-457 FFEDQLT
+457 FFEEQLT

-471 LGSQSRNP
+471 LGSKSRNP

-531 SNAKELRPLL
+531 SNARELRPLL
-541 VFIWAKILAVDNTC
+541 VFIWAKILAVDSTC

-569 SVLQDTSTP
+569 SVLQDTSVP
-578 SEHRTLSAFVLASIV
+578 SEYRTLAAFVLASIV
-593 NDYRPGQ
+593 NDYRQGQ

-606 NLVSIC
+606 SLVSIC
-612 LEQLGDTN
+612 LEQLGDIN
-620 PLLRQ
+620 SLLRQ
-625 WLCLCLARLWHN
+625 WLCLCLGRLWHN

-652 KLFMLLKDPVP
+652 KLFTLLRDSVP

-692 IIAMTLINTVSHDMS
+692 IIAITLINTVSHDMC
-707 PLVRKELAVALQW
+707 PLVRKELVVALQW

-731 LALAEEHSRKD
+731 LALAEENSRKD
-742 LIVETLSPFSGMRR
+742 LVVETFSPFSGMRR

-766 SPNNTYSIDTIDGF
+766 SPNNMYNVDSTDGF

-838 DNDPHPVVG
+838 DNDPHPAV
-847 AMSHRVTN
+847 ASMSQKVTN
-855 HVRNKVKA
+855 YIRNQVKEL
-863 SSAPKEVTETK
+863 SAPKEGIEMKT
-874 ISSSLSL
+874 SSSMSL
-881 PPSPSNRTSYL
+881 PPSPSNRTTYL
-892 SNNKGESPPPAVNSG
+892 SNSKGESPPTVNSRAASSYVP
-907 TDLLRSSRALPH
+907 RS
-919 SSRNRKPVP
+919 KKTIP
-928 NTISEE
+928 NMQILEE
-934 TDEVPGFKTPLTTSQ
+934 ADEFPEIKTPLTTSQ

-959 QPANLENEMDDVES
+959 QPVSLESETES
-973 KPYLEREW
+973 MNDMESRAHYERDWRYL
-981 RFIRNEKQRHDAK
+981 RNKRHRSETR
-994 EEQLRA
+994 EEQVRA
-1000 PQSKVESQVCHVRCP
+1000 VQSRVESQIFHARCP
-1015 QSPQILVFH
+1015 VSPDVLTFH
-1024 PFESHLAVALKD
+1024 PFEPHLAVALKD
-1036 CFGVWDYQ
+1036 FIGVWDYQ
-1044 SGAKLTYCA
+1044 SGPKLLTYCA
-1053 SRGNKVKSHVTALEF
+1053 SRGNKASRITALEF
-1068 INSHDLTLLMA
+1068 INAHDVSLLMA

-1090 NYCGTISPDPIL
+1090 HYSSTLNREPIL
-1102 LTAWQALADVQPAT
+1102 LTAWQALADIQPVT
-1116 KTSSVTAGLV
+1116 KTTTATAGLV

-1142 RIVRL
+1142 RIIRL
-1147 WDAETELKKQD
+1147 WDAESELKKQD
-1158 IPTGADCCTT
+1158 IPTGADCCATCI
-1168 SLDVDGT
+1168 DVDGV
-1175 GSIMALGCGDG
+1175 GSMMAVGCGDG

-1194 LPPAEARVMTWRE
+1194 LPPLESRVMIWRE
-1207 HSVWVLGTFLRKTS
+1207 HTAWVLGTSLRKS
-1221 APQLFTGSSSG
+1221 DRAAPQLFTGSSSG
-1232 DIKIFDL
+1232 DIRIFDL
-1239 RKNSSVSTIQIT
+1239 RKNSSVNTVQIPQGIT
-1251 PSIAALTAHEV
+1251 ALAAHEV
-1262 AHIFACGT
+1262 ADVFACGS
-1270 TNHCISVYNTS
+1270 TNHCISVYNTT
-1281 GHHLNTIKFHEGFM
+1281 GLHLNTIKFHEGFM
-1295 GTRISPV
+1295 ATRISPV
-1302 SCLNFHPHRVAFA
+1302 SCLNFHPYRAVLA
-1315 AGFVDSTFTVYESR
+1315 AGCVDNTITAYASESR

>member
-1 MSVSYAR
+1 MSR
-8 MKACYEASSPTATT
+8 EIEM
-22 MTTTTTTT
+22 
-30 TMTTTTTTT
+30 
-39 TAVAAATATTTTT
+39 
-52 TTTMTTSSTPRRAGS
+52 STVRIKQFHDDEHPKLTG
-67 EKDWQMQLA
+67 EYDNDWKLPVA

-81 HNGTIEGVNNISQT
+81 HTAAIEGVNCITQT
-95 WRMKERMKTVSVALV
+95 WRLKERMKTVSVALV

-180 CTSLRRNAKEER
+180 CSSLRRNAKEER

-204 PTTNG
+204 PTSNG

-263 YEVDNMEKQQNRATS
+263 YEMEKQTVQQNRTVGVTS
-278 VASPAAP
+278 VASPS
-285 CYKNC
+285 YKNC
-290 IQLAACAANQILPMN
+290 IQLAACAACQILPMN
-305 PNLPADIFTS
+305 PDLPADIFTS
-315 CLTTPIKIAIRWFAM
+315 CLTTPIKIALRWFVL
-330 QSTANLVPNIS
+330 QKTSKLVPKIS
-341 LDLLDKIPG
+341 LDIIDKIPG

-396 FRNFLLAERIL
+396 FRNYLLAERIL
-407 RSYDCTPVSCPKLPP
+407 RSYDCTPVSYPKLPT
-422 TYQHRMWQAWDMA
+422 TYQHPMWQAWDLA
-435 LDLCLAQLPT
+435 LDLCLAQLPAI
-445 VLDNEDRYVHSS
+445 LENDDQFVHSP
-457 FFEDQLT
+457 FFEEQLT

-471 LGSQSRNP
+471 LGSKNRNP

-493 VHRLRALELLGRF
+493 VHRLRALELLGKF

-569 SVLQDTSTP
+569 SVLQDVSIP
-578 SEHRTLSAFVLASIV
+578 SEHRTLAAFVLACMV

-600 VAANHG
+600 IAANHG
-606 NLVSIC
+606 NLISIC
-612 LEQLGDTN
+612 LEQLEDPN
-620 PLLRQ
+620 PSLRQ
-625 WLCLCLARLWHN
+625 WLCLCLGRLWHN

-652 KLFMLLKDPVP
+652 KLFILLQDPVP

-692 IIAMTLINTVSHDMS
+692 IIAMTLLNTVSYDIS
-707 PLVRKELAVALQW
+707 PLVRKELVVALQW

-726 NSFVT
+726 NSFIT
-731 LALAEEHSRKD
+731 LAVAEDNARKD
-742 LIVETLSPFSGMRR
+742 FVVESLSPFSGIKR
-756 ISSRDRLKML
+756 IGSKDRLKML
-766 SPNNTYSIDTIDGF
+766 SSTAYNTDTTDGF
-780 GQDRIKRVSSSSSI
+780 SQDRIKRVSSSSSI
-794 SSLGNNWEFVR
+794 SSLGY
-805 KPCESLGHS
+805 SA
-814 SLGNLPSLSYGSVY
+814 LGNLPSISYGSVN

-838 DNDPHPVVG
+838 DNDPHPAVSIM
-847 AMSHRVTN
+847 ARKVTN
-855 HVRNKVKA
+855 YIRNEAKN
-863 SSAPKEVTETK
+863 STAPKETTEIK

-881 PPSPSNRTSYL
+881 PPSPSNRTSYIN
-892 SNNKGESPPPAVNSG
+892 SKGESPPIISVGN
-907 TDLLRSSRALPH
+907 DLLRSTKPVTAGGRS
-919 SSRNRKPVP
+919 RKPIP
-928 NTISEE
+928 NAISEE
-934 TDEVPGFKTPLTTSQ
+934 TDEAPSIKEPLTTSQ

-959 QPANLENEMDDVES
+959 QPVSLKLETEPHDIES
-973 KPYLEREW
+973 IPYYEREW
-981 RFIRNEKQRHDAK
+981 RFLRNERLRRDAR

-1000 PQSKVESQVCHVRCP
+1000 PHSKIESQIFHTRCP
-1015 QSPQILVFH
+1015 QAPEILAFH
-1024 PFESHLAVALKD
+1024 PFEPHMAVSFKD
-1036 CFGVWDYQ
+1036 CFGVWDWQTGVRLSY
-1044 SGAKLTYCA
+1044 
-1053 SRGNKVKSHVTALEF
+1053 SRGYRMSPRITTVEF
-1068 INSHDLTLLMA
+1068 INSHDVALLMT
-1079 GSDDGSVRVWK
+1079 GTDDGAIRIWK
-1090 NYCGTISPDPIL
+1090 TYCTTPIRDPI
-1102 LTAWQALADVQPAT
+1102 LTAWQALGDIQSAS
-1116 KTSSVTAGLV
+1116 KTSTVSAGLV
-1126 TKWEQKSLT
+1126 TKWEQKTLT
-1135 LAVTGDV
+1135 LAVSGDV
-1142 RIVRL
+1142 RIIRL
-1147 WDAETELKKQD
+1147 LDAETELKKQD
-1158 IPTGADCCTT
+1158 IPTGADCSATF
-1168 SLDVDGT
+1168 LDVDGI
-1175 GSIMALGCGDG
+1175 GALMAMGCSDG

-1194 LPPAEARVMTWRE
+1194 LPPLEAKVMTWRE
-1207 HSVWVLGTFLRKTS
+1207 HTSWILGTYLRNKDGQIM
-1221 APQLFTGSSSG
+1221 QLFTGSSSG
-1232 DIKIFDL
+1232 DIKVFDL
-1239 RKNSSVSTIQIT
+1239 RRNSSINTIQIPQGIT
-1251 PSIAALTAHEV
+1251 AFAVHEAAD
-1262 AHIFACGT
+1262 IFTCGS
-1270 TNHCISVYNTS
+1270 TNHCISVYTTS
-1281 GHHLNTIKFHEGFM
+1281 GSHLNTLKFHEGFM
-1295 GTRISPV
+1295 GARISPV
-1302 SCLNFHPHRVAFA
+1302 SCLTFHPYRVILAS
-1315 AGFVDSTFTVYESR
+1315 GCVDNTITAYTSETR

>member
-1 MSVSYAR
+1 MSVIAS
-8 MKACYEASSPTATT
+8 KPCYEEENSRLT
-22 MTTTTTTT
+22 
-30 TMTTTTTTT
+30 
-39 TAVAAATATTTTT
+39 
-52 TTTMTTSSTPRRAGS
+52 
-67 EKDWQMQLA
+67 EEDDWKIQLA

-81 HNGTIEGVNNISQT
+81 HTTPIEGVNCITQT

-204 PTTNG
+204 PTSNG

-257 DQHEKE
+257 EQHEKE
-263 YEVDNMEKQQNRATS
+263 YEMEKQAVQQNRATN
-278 VASPAAP
+278 VAGTTAP
-285 CYKNC
+285 SYKNC

-305 PNLPADIFTS
+305 PDLPADIFTS
-315 CLTTPIKIAIRWFAM
+315 CLTTPIKIALRWFVM
-330 QSTANLVPNIS
+330 QNTSKLVPKIS
-341 LDLLDKIPG
+341 LDLIDKIPG

-422 TYQHRMWQAWDMA
+422 TFQHPMWQAWDLA
-435 LDLCLAQLPT
+435 LDLCLAQLPSI
-445 VLDNEDRYVHSS
+445 LEDEEPFVHSP
-457 FFEDQLT
+457 FFEEQLT

-471 LGSQSRNP
+471 LGSKNRNP

-531 SNAKELRPLL
+531 SSARELRPLL
-541 VFIWAKILAVDNTC
+541 VFIWAKILAVDSTC

-569 SVLQDTSTP
+569 SVLQDTSIP
-578 SEHRTLSAFVLASIV
+578 SEHRTLAAFVLASIV

-606 NLVSIC
+606 SLVSIC
-612 LEQLGDTN
+612 LEQLGDSN
-620 PLLRQ
+620 SLLRQ

-652 KLFMLLKDPVP
+652 KLFILLQDPVP

-692 IIAMTLINTVSHDMS
+692 IIAITLINTVSHDMC
-707 PLVRKELAVALQW
+707 PLVRKELVVALQW

-731 LALAEEHSRKD
+731 LALAEENTRKD
-742 LIVETLSPFSGMRR
+742 LVVETLSPSSGMRR

-766 SPNNTYSIDTIDGF
+766 SPNNTYSIDSTDGF
-780 GQDRIKRVSSSSSI
+780 NQDRIKRVSSSSSI

-838 DNDPHPVVG
+838 DSDPHPAV
-847 AMSHRVTN
+847 ALMSQKVTN
-855 HVRNKVKA
+855 HIRYQVKE
-863 SSAPKEVTETK
+863 SSAPKEVIETK

-881 PPSPSNRTSYL
+881 PPSPSNRTIYL
-892 SNNKGESPPPAVNSG
+892 SKGESPPTVNSG
-907 TDLLRSSRALPH
+907 TDLLRSSRMPSH
-919 SSRNRKPVP
+919 GNRSRKPIP

-934 TDEVPGFKTPLTTSQ
+934 ADEVAGIKTPLTTSQ

-959 QPANLENEMDDVES
+959 QPVSLESETES
-973 KPYLEREW
+973 MNDMESRAHYEREW
-981 RFIRNEKQRHDAK
+981 RYLRNKRQRREAR
-994 EEQLRA
+994 EEQARA
-1000 PQSKVESQVCHVRCP
+1000 VQSRLESQVFHARCSN
-1015 QSPQILVFH
+1015 SPDVLTFH
-1024 PFESHLAVALKD
+1024 PFEPHLAVALRD
-1036 CFGVWDYQ
+1036 FFGVWDCQ
-1044 SGAKLTYCA
+1044 TGAKLTYCA
-1053 SRGNKVKSHVTALEF
+1053 SRGNKMSRITSLEF
-1068 INSHDLTLLMA
+1068 INAHDVTLLMA
-1079 GSDDGSVRVWK
+1079 GSDDGSIRLWK
-1090 NYCGTISPDPIL
+1090 NYNSALNRDPVL
-1102 LTAWQALADVQPAT
+1102 LTAWQALADIQPTT
-1116 KTSSVTAGLV
+1116 KTTTATAGLV

-1158 IPTGADCCTT
+1158 IPTGADCCATCI
-1168 SLDVDGT
+1168 DVDGAGAMMT
-1175 GSIMALGCGDG
+1175 VGCGDG

-1194 LPPAEARVMTWRE
+1194 LPPLESRVMIWRE
-1207 HSVWVLGTFLRKTS
+1207 HTAWVLGTSLRKCERS

-1232 DIKIFDL
+1232 DIRIFDL
-1239 RKNSSVSTIQIT
+1239 RKNSSVSTVQIT
-1251 PSIAALTAHEV
+1251 QGITALAAHEM
-1262 AHIFACGT
+1262 ADIFACGS
-1270 TNHCISVYNTS
+1270 TNHCISVYNTM
-1281 GHHLNTIKFHEGFM
+1281 GQHLNTIKFHEGFM
-1295 GTRISPV
+1295 ATRISSV
-1302 SCLNFHPHRVAFA
+1302 SCLSFHPYRVVLA
-1315 AGFVDSTFTVYESR
+1315 AGCVDNTITAYASEQR

>member
-1 MSVSYAR
+1 MSVIDAKS
-8 MKACYEASSPTATT
+8 CHEEDNL
-22 MTTTTTTT
+22 
-30 TMTTTTTTT
+30 
-39 TAVAAATATTTTT
+39 
-52 TTTMTTSSTPRRAGS
+52 SST
-67 EKDWQMQLA
+67 EDDWKMPVA
-76 FCKPR
+76 FQKPR
-81 HNGTIEGVNNISQT
+81 YTTTIEGINCVTQT

-128 ARLECWIDPLSVSPQ
+128 ARLECWIDPSSVSPQ

-204 PTTNG
+204 PTSNG

-257 DQHEKE
+257 EQHEKE
-263 YEVDNMEKQQNRATS
+263 YEMEKQAVQQNCATG
-278 VASPAAP
+278 VANTTIPS
-285 CYKNC
+285 YKNC

-305 PNLPADIFTS
+305 PDLPADVFTS
-315 CLTTPIKIAIRWFAM
+315 CLTTPIKIALRWFVM
-330 QSTANLVPNIS
+330 QNTTKLIPKIS
-341 LDLLDKIPG
+341 LDLIDKIPG

-422 TYQHRMWQAWDMA
+422 TYQHPMWQAWDLA
-435 LDLCLAQLPT
+435 LDLCLAQLPQI
-445 VLDNEDRYVHSS
+445 LENEEQFVHSP
-457 FFEDQLT
+457 FFEEQLT

-471 LGSQSRNP
+471 LGSKNRNP

-541 VFIWAKILAVDNTC
+541 VFIWAKILAVDSTC

-569 SVLQDTSTP
+569 SVLQDTSIP
-578 SEHRTLSAFVLASIV
+578 REHRTLATFVLACIV
-593 NDYRPGQ
+593 HNYRPGQ

-606 NLVSIC
+606 SLVSIC
-612 LEQLGDTN
+612 LEQLGDPH

-625 WLCLCLARLWHN
+625 WLCLCLGRLWHN

-652 KLFMLLKDPVP
+652 KLFILLQDPVP

-692 IIAMTLINTVSHDMS
+692 IIAMTLINTVSHDMC
-707 PLVRKELAVALQW
+707 PLVRKELVVALQW

-731 LALAEEHSRKD
+731 LALAEENSRKD
-742 LIVETLSPFSGMRR
+742 LVVETLSPFSGMRR
-756 ISSRDRLKML
+756 ISSRDRLKLL
-766 SPNNTYSIDTIDGF
+766 SPNNVYTVDTTDGL

-838 DNDPHPVVG
+838 DNDPHPAVA
-847 AMSHRVTN
+847 AMAQKVTN
-855 HVRNKVKA
+855 HIRRQVKE
-863 SSAPKEVTETK
+863 SSAPKEVIETK

-881 PPSPSNRTSYL
+881 PPSPSNQTSYL
-892 SNNKGESPPPAVNSG
+892 SNSKGESPPTVNSG
-907 TDLLRSSRALPH
+907 TDLLRSARIPSHGNRP
-919 SSRNRKPVP
+919 RKPIP
-928 NTISEE
+928 NTITEE
-934 TDEVPGFKTPLTTSQ
+934 ADEISGIKTPLTTSQ

-959 QPANLENEMDDVES
+959 QPVTSKSETES
-973 KPYLEREW
+973 MSDMESRAHYEREW
-981 RFIRNEKQRHDAK
+981 RYLRNRRQRCDAR
-994 EEQLRA
+994 EEQSKA
-1000 PQSKVESQVCHVRCP
+1000 MQSRIESQVFHTRCP
-1015 QSPQILVFH
+1015 QSPEVLTFH
-1024 PFESHLAVALKD
+1024 PFEPHLAVALKD
-1036 CFGVWDYQ
+1036 YFGIWDCQ
-1044 SGAKLTYCA
+1044 SGAKLTYYA
-1053 SRGNKVKSHVTALEF
+1053 SRGNRMSRITALEF
-1068 INSHDLTLLMA
+1068 INAHDVTLLMA
-1079 GSDDGSVRVWK
+1079 GSDDGSIRVWK
-1090 NYCGTISPDPIL
+1090 NYSSALGRDPVL
-1102 LTAWQALADVQPAT
+1102 LTAWQALSDIQPSAR
-1116 KTSSVTAGLV
+1116 TSTATAGLV

-1158 IPTGADCCTT
+1158 IPTGADCCVTCV
-1168 SLDVDGT
+1168 DVDDT
-1175 GSIMALGCGDG
+1175 GALMALGCGDG

-1194 LPPAEARVMTWRE
+1194 LPPLEARVMTWRE
-1207 HSVWVLGTFLRKTS
+1207 HTAWVLGAYLRKSEGFTS
-1221 APQLFTGSSSG
+1221 QLFTGSSSG
-1232 DIKIFDL
+1232 DIRIFDI
-1239 RKNSSVSTIQIT
+1239 RKNSSISTVQIT
-1251 PSIAALTAHEV
+1251 QGITALTVHENANV
-1262 AHIFACGT
+1262 FACGS
-1270 TNHCISVYNTS
+1270 TNHCISVYNTL
-1281 GHHLNTIKFHEGFM
+1281 GQHLNTIKFHEGFM

-1302 SCLNFHPHRVAFA
+1302 SCLSFHPYRVILA
-1315 AGFVDSTFTVYESR
+1315 AGCVDSTITAYASESR

>member
-8 MKACYEASSPTATT
+8 MKSCHEASSPTSPTSPTT
-22 MTTTTTTT
+22 PTSPTSPTSSPTTTPSN
-30 TMTTTTTTT
+30 
-39 TAVAAATATTTTT
+39 A
-52 TTTMTTSSTPRRAGS
+52 PRRAGD
-67 EKDWQMQLA
+67 EEDWRMQLA

-81 HNGTIEGVNNISQT
+81 HNATIEYVNCISQT

-263 YEVDNMEKQQNRATS
+263 YEMEKQQNRATG
-278 VASPAAP
+278 VTCPAAP

-330 QSTANLVPNIS
+330 QPTSKLVPNIS
-341 LDLLDKIPG
+341 LDLIDKIPG

-407 RSYDCTPVSCPKLPP
+407 RSYDCTPVSSPKLPP

-445 VLDNEDRYVHSS
+445 VLENEDRYVHSS

-464 AFQVWLT
+464 AFQVWLN
-471 LGSQSRNP
+471 LGSKNRSP

-531 SNAKELRPLL
+531 SNARELRPLL

-569 SVLQDTSTP
+569 SVLQDTSIP
-578 SEHRTLSAFVLASIV
+578 SEHRTLAAFVLASIV

-600 VAANHG
+600 VAANQG

-620 PLLRQ
+620 SLLRQ

-637 YDKARWCGV
+637 FDKARWCGV

-652 KLFMLLKDPVP
+652 KLFTLLKDPVP

-692 IIAMTLINTVSHDMS
+692 IIAMTLINTVSHDMC
-707 PLVRKELAVALQW
+707 PLVRKELVVALQW

-731 LALAEEHSRKD
+731 LAMAEENSRKD
-742 LIVETLSPFSGMRR
+742 LVVETLSPFSGMRR
-756 ISSRDRLKML
+756 INSRDRLKML
-766 SPNNTYSIDTIDGF
+766 SPNNTYTVDTTDGF
-780 GQDRIKRVSSSSSI
+780 GPQDRIKRVSSSSSI

-838 DNDPHPVVG
+838 DNDPHPVVS
-847 AMSHRVTN
+847 AMSQKITN
-855 HVRNKVKA
+855 HIRNKVKA
-863 SSAPKEVTETK
+863 SSIPKEVVETK

-881 PPSPSNRTSYL
+881 PPSPSNRTGYL
-892 SNNKGESPPPAVNSG
+892 SKGESPPPTVNSG
-907 TDLLRSSRALPH
+907 TDLLRSSRVLSH
-919 SSRNRKPVP
+919 SSRSRKPVP

-934 TDEVPGFKTPLTTSQ
+934 TDEAPGAKTPLTTSQ

-959 QPANLENEMDDVES
+959 QPVSLEDEMDDVES
-973 KPYLEREW
+973 RPYLEREW
-981 RFIRNEKQRHDAK
+981 RFIRNAKQRQDAR

-1000 PQSKVESQVCHVRCP
+1000 PQNKMESQVCHARCSQAP
-1015 QSPQILVFH
+1015 QVLVFH
-1024 PFESHLAVALKD
+1024 PFEPHLAVALKD
-1036 CFGVWDYQ
+1036 CFGIWDYQ
-1044 SGAKLTYCA
+1044 SGTKLTYCT
-1053 SRGNKVKSHVTALEF
+1053 SYGNKVKSRITALEF

-1079 GSDDGSVRVWK
+1079 GSDDGSVQIWK
-1090 NYCGTISPDPIL
+1090 NYSGTISRDPIL

-1116 KTSSVTAGLV
+1116 KTSSVTARLV

-1168 SLDVDGT
+1168 CIDVDGT
-1175 GSIMALGCGDG
+1175 GAIMALGCGDG
-1186 SVRLFDRR
+1186 SVRLLDRR

-1207 HSVWVLGTFLRKTS
+1207 HTGWVLGTFLRQS
-1221 APQLFTGSSSG
+1221 EGAAPQLFTGSSTG

-1239 RKNSSVSTIQIT
+1239 RKHSSVNTIQIT
-1251 PSIAALTAHEV
+1251 PGIAALTVHEIADV
-1262 AHIFACGT
+1262 FACGT

-1281 GHHLNTIKFHEGFM
+1281 GQHLNTIKFHEGFM
-1295 GTRISPV
+1295 GTRLSPV
-1302 SCLNFHPHRVAFA
+1302 SCLNFHPYRVSLA
-1315 AGFVDSTFTVYESR
+1315 AGFVDSTFTVYEPR

>member
-1 MSVSYAR
+1 MSVSYTR
-8 MKACYEASSPTATT
+8 MKSCQEASSST
-22 MTTTTTTT
+22 MPSN
-30 TMTTTTTTT
+30 
-39 TAVAAATATTTTT
+39 A
-52 TTTMTTSSTPRRAGS
+52 PRRAGR
-67 EKDWQMQLA
+67 EEDWQMQLA

-81 HNGTIEGVNNISQT
+81 HNATIESVSCISQT

-263 YEVDNMEKQQNRATS
+263 YEMEKQQNRATG
-278 VASPAAP
+278 VTCPAAP

-330 QSTANLVPNIS
+330 QPTSKLVPNIS
-341 LDLLDKIPG
+341 LDLIDKIPG

-407 RSYDCTPVSCPKLPP
+407 RSYDCTPVSSPKLPP

-445 VLDNEDRYVHSS
+445 VSENEDRYVHSS

-464 AFQVWLT
+464 AFQVWLN
-471 LGSQSRNP
+471 LGSKNRSP

-531 SNAKELRPLL
+531 SNARELRPLL

-569 SVLQDTSTP
+569 SVLQDTSIP
-578 SEHRTLSAFVLASIV
+578 SEHRTLAAFVLASIV

-600 VAANHG
+600 VAANQG
-606 NLVSIC
+606 SLVSIC

-620 PLLRQ
+620 ALLRQ

-692 IIAMTLINTVSHDMS
+692 IIAMTLINTVSHDMC
-707 PLVRKELAVALQW
+707 PLVRKELVVALQW

-731 LALAEEHSRKD
+731 LAIAEENSRKD

-766 SPNNTYSIDTIDGF
+766 SPNNAYTVDTTDGF
-780 GQDRIKRVSSSSSI
+780 TQDRIKRVSSSSSI
-794 SSLGNNWEFVR
+794 S
-805 KPCESLGHS
+805 SLGHS

-828 MKLWHGLCNL
+828 MKLWHGLCSL
-838 DNDPHPVVG
+838 DNDPHPAVG
-847 AMSHRVTN
+847 AMSQKVTN
-855 HVRNKVKA
+855 HIRNKMKA
-863 SSAPKEVTETK
+863 SSAPKEVAETK

-881 PPSPSNRTSYL
+881 PPSPSNRTGYL
-892 SNNKGESPPPAVNSG
+892 SNSKGESPPTAVNSG
-907 TDLLRSSRALPH
+907 TDLLRSTRVLPH
-919 SSRNRKPVP
+919 SSRTRKPIP

-934 TDEVPGFKTPLTTSQ
+934 TDEVPGVKTPLTISQ

-959 QPANLENEMDDVES
+959 QPVSLEDEMDDVES
-973 KPYLEREW
+973 RPYLEREW
-981 RFIRNEKQRHDAK
+981 RFIRNAKQRQDAM

-1000 PQSKVESQVCHVRCP
+1000 PQNKVESQVYHARCP
-1015 QSPQILVFH
+1015 HSPQILAFH
-1024 PFESHLAVALKD
+1024 PFEPHLAVALKD

-1044 SGAKLTYCA
+1044 SGTKLTYCA
-1053 SRGNKVKSHVTALEF
+1053 SRGSKTKSRVTALEF
-1068 INSHDLTLLMA
+1068 INSHDLSLLLA

-1090 NYCGTISPDPIL
+1090 NYNGTISRDPIL
-1102 LTAWQALADVQPAT
+1102 LTAWQALADVQPVT
-1116 KTSSVTAGLV
+1116 KTSS
-1126 TKWEQKSLT
+1126 
-1135 LAVTGDV
+1135 
-1142 RIVRL
+1142 
-1147 WDAETELKKQD
+1147 
-1158 IPTGADCCTT
+1158 GAM
-1168 SLDVDGT
+1168 
-1175 GSIMALGCGDG
+1175 MALGCGDG
-1186 SVRLFDRR
+1186 SVRLLDRR

-1207 HSVWVLGTFLRKTS
+1207 HTAWVLGTFLRKSTGS

-1232 DIKIFDL
+1232 DIRIFDL
-1239 RKNSSVSTIQIT
+1239 RKNSSVSTIQVAAG
-1251 PSIAALTAHEV
+1251 IAALAVHEI
-1262 AHIFACGT
+1262 ADIFTCGT
-1270 TNHCISVYNTS
+1270 TNHCIGIYNTS
-1281 GHHLNTIKFHEGFM
+1281 GQHLNTIKFHEGFM
-1295 GTRISPV
+1295 GTRLSPV
-1302 SCLNFHPHRVAFA
+1302 NCLSYHPYRVTMA

>member
-8 MKACYEASSPTATT
+8 MKACYEASSPTTT
-22 MTTTTTTT
+22 AMTTSTTTTTTT
-30 TMTTTTTTT
+30 T
-39 TAVAAATATTTTT
+39 
-52 TTTMTTSSTPRRAGS
+52 TTSSSSRRAGS
-67 EKDWQMQLA
+67 EQDWQMQLA

-81 HNGTIEGVNNISQT
+81 HNGTIEGVNYISQT

-263 YEVDNMEKQQNRATS
+263 YEMEKQQNRATG
-278 VASPAAP
+278 VAGPAAP

-531 SNAKELRPLL
+531 SNARELRPLL

-578 SEHRTLSAFVLASIV
+578 SEHRTLAAFVLASIV

-612 LEQLGDTN
+612 LEQLNDTN

-637 YDKARWCGV
+637 FDKARWCGV

-652 KLFMLLKDPVP
+652 KLFNLLKDPVP

-692 IIAMTLINTVSHDMS
+692 FIAMTLINTVSHDMS

-756 ISSRDRLKML
+756 ISSRDKLKML
-766 SPNNTYSIDTIDGF
+766 SPNNTYSIDTTDGF

-794 SSLGNNWEFVR
+794 S
-805 KPCESLGHS
+805 SLGHS

-828 MKLWHGLCNL
+828 MKLWHGLCSL

-847 AMSHRVTN
+847 AMSYKVTN
-855 HVRNKVKA
+855 HVRNKMKV
-863 SSAPKEVTETK
+863 SSAPKEVTEAK

-892 SNNKGESPPPAVNSG
+892 SNSKGESPPPVVNSG

-949 FVEWSCAQFA
+949 FVEWSCSQFA
-959 QPANLENEMDDVES
+959 QPASLEDEMDDVES

-994 EEQLRA
+994 EQLRT
-1000 PQSKVESQVCHVRCP
+1000 PQSKVESQVCHARCP

-1036 CFGVWDYQ
+1036 SFGVWDYQ
-1044 SGAKLTYCA
+1044 SGSRLTYCA
-1053 SRGNKVKSHVTALEF
+1053 SRGNKGKSRVTALEF
-1068 INSHDLTLLMA
+1068 INAHDLSLLMA

-1090 NYCGTISPDPIL
+1090 NYCGTISPDPVL

-1116 KTSSVTAGLV
+1116 RTSSATAGLV

-1158 IPTGADCCTT
+1158 IPTGAECCTT
-1168 SLDVDGT
+1168 CIDVDGA

-1207 HSVWVLGTFLRKTS
+1207 HSVWVLGTFLKKEST
-1221 APQLFTGSSSG
+1221 PQLFTGSSSG

-1251 PSIAALTAHEV
+1251 PSIAALTAHEA

-1270 TNHCISVYNTS
+1270 TNHCISVYNHS
-1281 GHHLNTIKFHEGFM
+1281 GQHLNTIKFHEGFM

>member
-1 MSVSYAR
+1 MSTLGTRICCEDEDSKQSEDEDWR
-8 MKACYEASSPTATT
+8 MPI
-22 MTTTTTTT
+22 
-30 TMTTTTTTT
+30 
-39 TAVAAATATTTTT
+39 
-52 TTTMTTSSTPRRAGS
+52 
-67 EKDWQMQLA
+67 A
-76 FCKPR
+76 FNKPR
-81 HNGTIEGVNNISQT
+81 HTATIEGVNCITQT

-204 PTTNG
+204 PTSNG

-263 YEVDNMEKQQNRATS
+263 YESHCNAQLQMEKQAVQQNRAAG
-278 VASPAAP
+278 VAGVGALS
-285 CYKNC
+285 YKNC

-305 PNLPADIFTS
+305 PDLPADIFTS
-315 CLTTPIKIAIRWFAM
+315 CLTTPIKIALRWFVM
-330 QSTANLVPNIS
+330 QNTSKLVPKVS
-341 LDLLDKIPG
+341 LDLIDKIPG

-376 TLPRDLF
+376 TLSRDLF

-407 RSYDCTPVSCPKLPP
+407 RSYDCTPVSFPKLPP
-422 TYQHRMWQAWDMA
+422 TFQHPMWQAWDLA
-435 LDLCLAQLPT
+435 LDLCLAQLPAI
-445 VLDNEDRYVHSS
+445 LESEDQFVHSP
-457 FFEDQLT
+457 FFEEQLT

-471 LGSQSRNP
+471 LGSKSRNP

-531 SNAKELRPLL
+531 SNARELRPLL
-541 VFIWAKILAVDNTC
+541 VFIWAKILAVDSTC

-560 RDGGHKYFL
+560 RDNGHKYFL
-569 SVLQDTSTP
+569 SVLQDATMK
-578 SEHRTLSAFVLASIV
+578 SEHRTLAAFVLASIV
-593 NDYRPGQ
+593 NNYLPGQ
-600 VAANHG
+600 EAALQG
-606 NLVSIC
+606 SLVSIC
-612 LEQLGDTN
+612 LEQLGDSN

-637 YDKARWCGV
+637 YDRARWCGV

-652 KLFMLLKDPVP
+652 KLYNLLQDPVP
-663 EVRAASVYALG
+663 EVRAAAVYALG

-679 VTTRSEHANNIDQ
+679 ATKRSEHANNIDQ
-692 IIAMTLINTVSHDMS
+692 IIAMTLINTVTHDMS
-707 PLVRKELAVALQW
+707 PLVRKELVVALQW

-731 LALAEEHSRKD
+731 LALAEENSRRE
-742 LIVETLSPFSGMRR
+742 LVVETLSPFSGMRR
-756 ISSRDRLKML
+756 IGSRDRIKML
-766 SPNNTYSIDTIDGF
+766 SPNNNYSGDTTDGF

-828 MKLWHGLCNL
+828 MKLWHGLCSL
-838 DNDPHPVVG
+838 DNDPHPGVA
-847 AMSHRVTN
+847 AMSQKVTMN
-855 HVRNKVKA
+855 IRSQVKD
-863 SSAPKEVTETK
+863 SSAPKEVTEAK

-892 SNNKGESPPPAVNSG
+892 SGSKGESPPTVNS
-907 TDLLRSSRALPH
+907 TTELLRSSRIPAH
-919 SSRNRKPVP
+919 ANRTRKPMP

-934 TDEVPGFKTPLTTSQ
+934 ADDVPGARSPLTTSQ

-959 QPANLENEMDDVES
+959 QPVSLESEVES
-973 KPYLEREW
+973 TNDLESRVHYEREW
-981 RFIRNEKQRHDAK
+981 RYLRNKRQRRDPRD
-994 EEQLRA
+994 EQLRA
-1000 PQSKVESQVCHVRCP
+1000 ARGRIESQVFHAR
-1015 QSPQILVFH
+1015 SPQAPDVLTFH
-1024 PFESHLAVALKD
+1024 PFDTHLAVASKD
-1036 CFGVWDYQ
+1036 SFGVWDWQ
-1044 SGAKLTYCA
+1044 TGTRLTYCT
-1053 SRGNKVKSHVTALEF
+1053 SRGNKMSRVTALEF
-1068 INSHDLTLLMA
+1068 INAHDVTLLMA
-1079 GSDDGSVRVWK
+1079 GSDDGSVRIWK
-1090 NYCGTISPDPIL
+1090 NYCNMLGRDPTL
-1102 LTAWQALADVQPAT
+1102 LTAWQALTDVQLISKSP
-1116 KTSSVTAGLV
+1116 VGLV
-1126 TKWEQKSLT
+1126 TRWEQRSLT

-1158 IPTGADCCTT
+1158 IPTGADCCATC
-1168 SLDVDGT
+1168 LDTDDQGAM
-1175 GSIMALGCGDG
+1175 MAAGCGDG

-1194 LPPAEARVMTWRE
+1194 LPPLESRVMTWRE
-1207 HSVWVLGTFLRKTS
+1207 HNAWVLGAFLKKNGS
-1221 APQLFTGSSSG
+1221 SSPHLITGSLSG

-1239 RKNSSVSTIQIT
+1239 RKNSSVSTIQTTQGIT
-1251 PSIAALTAHEV
+1251 ALAVHGAAD
-1262 AHIFACGT
+1262 IFACGSM
-1270 TNHCISVYNTS
+1270 NQCISIYNTS
-1281 GHHLNTIKFHEGFM
+1281 GHHLNAIKFHEGFM
-1295 GTRISPV
+1295 GTRIGLV
-1302 SCLNFHPHRVAFA
+1302 SCLNFHPHRVLLA
-1315 AGFVDSTFTVYESR
+1315 AGCADCSISAYASEPR

>member
-1 MSVSYAR
+1 MSLAT
-8 MKACYEASSPTATT
+8 MKVRLFNEHEETNNDVNDKDIDWSMPIAFNKIRH
-22 MTTTTTTT
+22 
-30 TMTTTTTTT
+30 
-39 TAVAAATATTTTT
+39 
-52 TTTMTTSSTPRRAGS
+52 TSS
-67 EKDWQMQLA
+67 
-76 FCKPR
+76 
-81 HNGTIEGVNNISQT
+81 IEGINPIAQS
-95 WRMKERMKTVSVALV
+95 WRMKERVGIHDMKTVSVALV

-204 PTTNG
+204 PTSNG

-257 DQHEKE
+257 EQHEKE
-263 YEVDNMEKQQNRATS
+263 YEIEKQAVQQNRAAG
-278 VASPAAP
+278 VAGLTMPSF
-285 CYKNC
+285 KNC
-290 IQLAACAANQILPMN
+290 IQLAACTANQILPMN
-305 PNLPADIFTS
+305 PNLPADIFTA
-315 CLTTPIKIAIRWFAM
+315 CLTTPIKIALRWFVM
-330 QSTANLVPNIS
+330 QDTSKLVPKVS
-341 LDLLDKIPG
+341 LDLIDKIPG

-407 RSYDCTPVSCPKLPP
+407 RSYDCTPVSCPKLPS
-422 TYQHRMWQAWDMA
+422 TYQHPMWQAWDLA
-435 LDLCLAQLPT
+435 LDLCLSQLPSILESDT
-445 VLDNEDRYVHSS
+445 QFIHSP
-457 FFEDQLT
+457 FFEEQLT
-464 AFQVWLT
+464 AFQVWLI
-471 LGSQSRNP
+471 LGSKNRQP

-493 VHRLRALELLGRF
+493 VHRLRALELLGCF

-531 SNAKELRPLL
+531 SNARELRPLL
-541 VFIWAKILAVDNTC
+541 VFIWAKILAVDSTC

-560 RDGGHKYFL
+560 RDNGHKYFL
-569 SVLQDTSTP
+569 SVLQDVTTA
-578 SEHRTLSAFVLASIV
+578 SEHRTLATFVLASIV
-593 NDYRPGQ
+593 NNYPLGQ
-600 VAANHG
+600 ESALQG
-606 NLVSIC
+606 SLVSIC
-612 LEQLGDTN
+612 LEQLNDPN

-625 WLCLCLARLWHN
+625 WLCLCLGRLWHN

-652 KLFMLLKDPVP
+652 KLASLLQDPVP
-663 EVRAASVYALG
+663 EVRTASVYALG

-679 VTTRSEHANNIDQ
+679 VTKRSEHANNIDQ
-692 IIAMTLINTVSHDMS
+692 IIVMTLINTVTYDMS
-707 PLVRKELAVALQW
+707 PLVRKELVVALQW

-731 LALAEEHSRKD
+731 LAVAEENSRRE
-742 LIVETLSPFSGMRR
+742 LVVETLSPFSGMRR
-756 ISSRDRLKML
+756 IGSRDRLKIM
-766 SPNNTYSIDTIDGF
+766 PGNNIHTLDATDALNP
-780 GQDRIKRVSSSSSI
+780 DRIKRVSSSSSI
-794 SSLGNNWEFVR
+794 S
-805 KPCESLGHS
+805 SLGHS

-828 MKLWHGLCNL
+828 MKLWHGLHAL
-838 DNDPHPVVG
+838 DNDPHPGVAG
-847 AMSHRVTN
+847 MSQKVTS
-855 HVRNKVKA
+855 HIRNQIKE
-863 SSAPKEVTETK
+863 SSAPKEVIETK
-874 ISSSLSL
+874 IASSLSL
-881 PPSPSNRTSYL
+881 PPSPSNKTSYL
-892 SNNKGESPPPAVNSG
+892 SKGESPPTSTTTVA
-907 TDLLRSSRALPH
+907 TDLLRSSRIPLYAN
-919 SSRNRKPVP
+919 RARKPVP

-934 TDEVPGFKTPLTTSQ
+934 ADDVIGTKNPLTSSQ

-959 QPANLENEMDDVES
+959 QPVSFDTETES
-973 KPYLEREW
+973 TSDMESRSHYEREW
-981 RFIRNEKQRHDAK
+981 RYLRNKKQRNEAR
-994 EEQLRA
+994 EEQQRSHA
-1000 PQSKVESQVCHVRCP
+1000 SRIESQIFHSRCP
-1015 QSPQILVFH
+1015 QQPEVIMFH
-1024 PFESHLAVALKD
+1024 PFEPHLAVASKD
-1036 CFGVWDYQ
+1036 SFGIWDWQ
-1044 SGAKLTYCA
+1044 TGTKLTYHA
-1053 SRGNKVKSHVTALEF
+1053 IRGSKMSRITSLEY
-1068 INSHDLTLLMA
+1068 INAHDVSFLMT

-1090 NYCGTISPDPIL
+1090 NYSNMMGREPNL
-1102 LTAWQALADVQPAT
+1102 LTAWQALADSQPAS
-1116 KTSSVTAGLV
+1116 KASIASAGLV
-1126 TKWEQKSLT
+1126 TSWEQQSLT

-1158 IPTGADCCTT
+1158 LPTGADCCATC
-1168 SLDVDGT
+1168 LDTDGT
-1175 GSIMALGCGDG
+1175 GSMIALGCSDG

-1194 LPPAEARVMTWRE
+1194 LPPAEARIMTWRE
-1207 HSVWVLGTFLRKTS
+1207 HNAWVLGAYLPKYNAATHS
-1221 APQLFTGSSSG
+1221 AQLITGSSSG
-1232 DIKIFDL
+1232 DVRIFDL
-1239 RKNSSVSTIQIT
+1239 RKNSSVNVIQT
-1251 PSIAALTAHEV
+1251 TQGLTAFTVHPV
-1262 AHIFACGT
+1262 ANIFACGSM
-1270 TNHCISVYNTS
+1270 NHSISVYNTAG
-1281 GHHLNTIKFHEGFM
+1281 GHLLNTIKFHEGFM
-1295 GTRISPV
+1295 GTRIGPV
-1302 SCLNFHPHRVAFA
+1302 GCLNFHPYRIILG
-1315 AGFVDSTFTVYESR
+1315 AGCIDNSITAYASEPR